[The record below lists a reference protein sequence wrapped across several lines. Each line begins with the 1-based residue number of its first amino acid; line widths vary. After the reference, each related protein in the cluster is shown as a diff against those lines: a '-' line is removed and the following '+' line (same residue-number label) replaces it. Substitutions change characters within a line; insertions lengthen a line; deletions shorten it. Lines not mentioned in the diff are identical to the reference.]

1 MNPVQFR
8 NSSDYIS
15 AGAFGADYTGSTIDA
30 GQFRKISM
38 TVVNTATNTP
48 VGNIYIQFSD
58 NDSDWINGTGTATA
72 AISGGET
79 NLLYFDVNSRYVR
92 FFWDYSSAGA
102 SSTVTV
108 SYTLK
113 S

>member
-15 AGAFGADYTGSTIDA
+15 AGAFGADYTGATIDA
-30 GQFRKISM
+30 GQYRLISM
-38 TVVNTATNTP
+38 TVVNTATN
-48 VGNIYIQFSD
+48 
-58 NDSDWINGTGTATA
+58 
-72 AISGGET
+72 
-79 NLLYFDVNSRYVR
+79 RYVR

-102 SSTVTV
+102 TSTVTV